1 MSDYTQTPTKLRI
14 VRDEVLTDP
23 EPGSGPDLIW
33 QLDGIDTRTAYTD
46 PATGLTRYDYTEQVW
61 NFATHAEAVAA
72 IPDFIGQLSEY
83 LPDVRVSL
91 ALAELAAAA
100 RTA

>member
-1 MSDYTQTPTKLRI
+1 MRDYTQTPTKLRI
-14 VRDEVLTDP
+14 VQDAGMTDVAP
-23 EPGSGPDLIW
+23 DGEPDLVW
-33 QLDGIDTRTAYTD
+33 QLDAIDTRTAHTD
-46 PATGLTRYDYTEQVW
+46 PATGLTCYAYTEQVW

-83 LPDVRVSL
+83 LPDVRASI
-91 ALAELAAAA
+91 ALDAIATAA